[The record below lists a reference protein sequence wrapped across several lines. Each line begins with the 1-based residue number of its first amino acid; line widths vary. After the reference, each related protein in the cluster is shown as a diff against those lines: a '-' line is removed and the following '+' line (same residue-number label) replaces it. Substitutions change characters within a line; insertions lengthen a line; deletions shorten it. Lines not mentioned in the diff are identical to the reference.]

1 MPAEKSIKGLAVVT
15 GASSGIGYELA
26 RCAARDGYNLIIVA
40 DEAEIE
46 TAATQLRA
54 AGTEVE
60 AVQADLSTQAG
71 VEKLLSRIATK
82 EWPVDLL
89 FANAGQGL
97 GNGFLD
103 QKMDAVQRVIATN
116 ISGTV
121 ALVHAIGS
129 GMRQRGSGRIL
140 LTGSIAGFMPGTFQ
154 AVYNATKAFINSFS
168 FALREE
174 LDGTGVTVT
183 CLMPGATETAFF
195 ERADMLDTA
204 VGKQKKDDPGFVAQ
218 IGYDAMMNGDGDVV
232 SGWKNKLISAA
243 ANVTPS
249 DILAKQH
256 RKMAAREGK

>member
-1 MPAEKSIKGLAVVT
+1 MNPDISTKGLAVVT

-26 RCAARDGYNLIIVA
+26 RCAAQDGYDLIIVA

-46 TAATQLRA
+46 TAATHLRA
-54 AGTEVE
+54 VGTEVE
-60 AVQADLSTQAG
+60 AVQVDLSTQVG

-82 EWPVDLL
+82 ERPVDLL

-97 GNGFLD
+97 GHGFLD
-103 QKMDAVQRVIATN
+103 QKMDAIQRVIATN
-116 ISGTV
+116 ISGTI
-121 ALVHAIGS
+121 ALVHAIGN

-140 LTGSIAGFMPGTFQ
+140 FTGSIAGFMPGTFQ

-183 CLMPGATETAFF
+183 CLMPGATQTAFF
-195 ERADMLDTA
+195 ERADMLETP
-204 VGKQKKDDPGFVAQ
+204 VGRQKKDDPGFVAE
-218 IGYDAMMNGDGDVV
+218 IGYDAMMKGEGDVV
-232 SGWKNKLISAA
+232 SGWKNKLMSAA

-249 DILAKQH
+249 ETLAKQH
-256 RKMAAREGK
+256 RKMAAPEEK

>member
-1 MPAEKSIKGLAVVT
+1 MMAEKSGNGLAVIT
-15 GASSGIGYELA
+15 GASTGIGYELA
-26 RCAARDGYNLIIVA
+26 RCAAQDGYDLIIVA
-40 DEAEIE
+40 DETEIE
-46 TAATQLRA
+46 TAATKLWA
-54 AGTEVE
+54 AGTQVE
-60 AVQADLSTQAG
+60 AVQADLSTQTG
-71 VEKLLSRIATK
+71 VEKLLCHIATK
-82 EWPVDLL
+82 ERPVDLL

-103 QKMDAVQRVIATN
+103 QRMEAIQKVIATN

-129 GMRQRGSGRIL
+129 GMRQRGNGRIL

-195 ERADMLDTA
+195 KRADMLDTP
-204 VGKQKKDDPGFVAQ
+204 VGRQKKDDPGFVAQ
-218 IGYDAMMNGDGDVV
+218 TGYDAMMNGDGDVV
-232 SGWKNKLISAA
+232 SGWKNKLMSAA
-243 ANVTPS
+243 ANVTPAET
-249 DILAKQH
+249 LAKQH
-256 RKMAAREGK
+256 RKMAEPDGK

>member
-1 MPAEKSIKGLAVVT
+1 MNPDISRKGLAVVT

-26 RCAARDGYNLIIVA
+26 RCAVQDGYDLIVVA

-46 TAATQLRA
+46 SAAARLRA

-71 VEKLLSRIATK
+71 VEKLLSRIAADGR
-82 EWPVDLL
+82 PVDLL

-97 GNGFLD
+97 GDGFLD
-103 QKMDAVQRVIATN
+103 QQMEAIQRVIATN

-121 ALVHAIGS
+121 ALVHAIGN

-140 LTGSIAGFMPGTFQ
+140 FTGSIAGFMPGTFK

-174 LDGTGVTVT
+174 LNGSGVTVT

-195 ERADMLDTA
+195 ERADMLDTP

-218 IGYDAMMNGDGDVV
+218 VGYEAMMNGEGDVV
-232 SGWKNKLISAA
+232 SGWKNKLMTAA
-243 ANVTPS
+243 ANVTPAET
-249 DILAKQH
+249 LARQH
-256 RKMAAREGK
+256 RKMAEPDGD